1 MDGRKYSPQH
11 TSVQRNYE
19 NLTRHLQANENA
31 KTPLTDK
38 YKSVGWL
45 DHLATPNEHELVSHV
60 MVRIEGDPKQYDVF
74 IEMLKE
80 IAGTDIIV
88 QKLTGKSTYVGT

>member
-11 TSVQRNYE
+11 TSVRRNYDI
-19 NLTRHLQANENA
+19 LTRHLQASENA
-31 KTPLTDK
+31 KTSLTDK
-38 YKSVGWL
+38 YKSAGWL
-45 DHLATPNEHELVSHV
+45 DHLATPSGHELVSQV
-60 MVRIEGDPKQYDVF
+60 MVRIEGDPKQYDMF